1 MMNNTPTKVNSADH
15 SFAQSK
21 TQALQE
27 NPNLDLI
34 FEEISEKREIVPP
47 PRIAARFYRP
57 TISRRK
63 PSAASSRRN
72 SISSAHSY
80 QSNTCNREAQSSFF
94 AQHQR
99 RNNIIEDRK
108 ARLADRAAHVEKVR
122 LRAAFFKAAPRSTT
136 NSEERAL
143 AAQQARE
150 KNLADIVAACAEEV
164 RRAKE
169 IAETMKEKREA
180 DGKRLRKDMEE
191 RLAEAEKRREKNLR
205 RCSSIKRRCSLSNSY
220 KILTAQENELMNIA
234 ASRIQRQWRTYQRKK
249 IVKQFSTL
257 GLSIERVKQESFD
270 YVAGLLEQVNVLT
283 TMARLLRVCGLKYTE
298 GRSVSEMISV
308 KAFLSAYLITGHPRQ
323 TLSTRIEIKDI
334 QYKETCPLIK
344 DDLENIQVQD
354 LVNKARN
361 LLITFEHT
369 VIRLNNLNKYLPSL
383 TQQSS
388 LSQNYASFFDAFVA
402 WKARDSEALIEVLL
416 LQFIELEK
424 IWLSVKDI
432 SEKTV
437 AESYKDGIRE
447 NQIMLMARIKR
458 LAGEKRYKDAI
469 SKALQEAHASRSARK
484 PLKQTQSFATIPNES
499 SKESADR
506 LKIAE
511 KAMAAALHTLIPKTQ
526 PQSTVISKA
535 DVIRFAQ
542 PVMQDNRIVTHEIA
556 IDREYR
562 IGEEFLAD
570 KNTSMQSAFENM
582 RNDIKAGNS
591 DIWVLAM
598 AENVQKKLQR
608 LLTEGKPMYD
618 SIGEWLNQSFIA
630 TQLRHQSFSFN
641 NFFDE
646 IGRLLPKLCAPFRD
660 KQIKEI
666 IQKKFQ
672 DNDVV
677 SRLEALM
684 HALDI
689 LQIDYA
695 NFLLQRQTPLILANA
710 AQYETYQFMQ
720 QLAEP
725 GGSLRSTEAAWK
737 KAQDKVI
744 AEVSK
749 RDPENI
755 NKPINEKI
763 YIQMLVDVF
772 TIPAHENEI
781 PETLQLDK
789 HRILRIRDEIRRIVT
804 CGAILLQCKNL
815 LKRDVRS
822 LWKTEGTRIYL
833 VLENSKSQEQAAQ
846 GIQAALESYRSMP
859 IATKDYIQNFVVN
872 RAIEAFSSRQSYPKE
887 PVIHLLLRR
896 LSGYIL
902 TRLGTRTEKEKTKAA
917 NATSESLVSLGLPEF
932 SQKVGE
938 IIHEIGRV
946 AAVDREAHG
955 RWYEQIIEKYSNEQ
969 IENSDQMDIDMS
981 LTR

>member
-1 MMNNTPTKVNSADH
+1 MDNTSTKVNSADPN
-15 SFAQSK
+15 FTQSK

-27 NPNLDLI
+27 NPKLDLI
-34 FEEISEKREIVPP
+34 FEEMSNKRVIVPP

-57 TISRRK
+57 TINRRK
-63 PSAASSRRN
+63 SSAASSRRN

-150 KNLADIVAACAEEV
+150 KNIADIVAACAEEV

-205 RCSSIKRRCSLSNSY
+205 RCSSIKRGRSL
-220 KILTAQENELMNIA
+220 TQENEIMNIA

-249 IVKQFSTL
+249 TLKEFSTF
-257 GLSIERVKQESFD
+257 GLSIESVKQESFD

-283 TMARLLRVCGLKYTE
+283 TTARLLKACGLKYTE
-298 GRSVSEMISV
+298 NRSVSEMTNV

-323 TLSTRIEIKDI
+323 TLSTKIETKDT
-334 QYKETCPLIK
+334 QCREVCPLIK

-361 LLITFEHT
+361 LLITFENT
-369 VIRLNNLNKYLPSL
+369 VMQLNTLNKYLPSL

-388 LSQNYASFFDAFVA
+388 LSQNYALFFDAFIA

-458 LAGEKRYKDAI
+458 LAGEKRYKDMI
-469 SKALQEAHASRSARK
+469 SKALREVHASRSTKK
-484 PLKQTQSFATIPNES
+484 PLIHTQSLAKTSNEF

-506 LKIAE
+506 LKMAE
-511 KAMAAALHTLIPKTQ
+511 KAMAAALHTLMPPTQ
-526 PQSTVISKA
+526 PQRTIISKA

-582 RNDIKAGNS
+582 RKDIKSGNS

-608 LLTEGKPMYD
+608 LLTEGKPMHD

-630 TQLRHQSFSFN
+630 TQLRHQSFSFD

-666 IQKKFQ
+666 IQIKFQ

-725 GGSLRSTEAAWK
+725 GGSLTSTEAAWR
-737 KAQDKVI
+737 KAQDKVT
-744 AEVSK
+744 AELSK

-755 NKPINEKI
+755 NKPMNEKI

-833 VLENSKSQEQAAQ
+833 ALENSKSQEQAAQ

-859 IATKDYIQNFVVN
+859 IATKDYIQNFVVS
-872 RAIEAFSSRQSYPKE
+872 RAIEAFSSEQLYLKE
-887 PVIHLLLRR
+887 PVIHLLLKR
-896 LSGYIL
+896 LSFYIL
-902 TRLGTRTEKEKTKAA
+902 TRLGTRTEKEKTKAVNTA
-917 NATSESLVSLGLPEF
+917 NESLVSLGLPEF
-932 SQKVGE
+932 SQKVSE

-955 RWYEQIIEKYSNEQ
+955 RWYEQIIKKCSNEQ
-969 IENSDQMDIDMS
+969 IENSDQMDIDLS
-981 LTR
+981 LTG